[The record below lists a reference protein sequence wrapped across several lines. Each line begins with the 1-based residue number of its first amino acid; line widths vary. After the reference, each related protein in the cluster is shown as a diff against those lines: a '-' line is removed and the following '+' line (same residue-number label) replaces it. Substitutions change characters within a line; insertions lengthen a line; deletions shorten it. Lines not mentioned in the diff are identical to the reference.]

1 MHNGTTINKY
11 LKRPKKKA
19 TSPSDFQISA
29 PFDVYLNSLSRALTN
44 EEDDLPHYCHH
55 IGWQHLPIFRHLQCF
70 FSETS
75 PVISQIVPYFG
86 WMVENLFGFEGSH
99 DGNILLVID
108 SLLRNPFVNVAPIVG
123 QLSNYITQRLHQKID
138 LGTAAKFQFE
148 KTIQGLFVH
157 LLYYVITY

>member
-1 MHNGTTINKY
+1 MPN
-11 LKRPKKKA
+11 L
-19 TSPSDFQISA
+19 DFV
-29 PFDVYLNSLSRALTN
+29 FL
-44 EEDDLPHYCHH
+44 
-55 IGWQHLPIFRHLQCF
+55 

-75 PVISQIVPYFG
+75 PAISQIIPYFG

-108 SLLRNPFVNVAPIVG
+108 SLLRNPFVNVMPIVG

-148 KTIQGLFVH
+148 KTIQGSFH
-157 LLYYVITY
+157 KNSPKSTYINPMDYKL